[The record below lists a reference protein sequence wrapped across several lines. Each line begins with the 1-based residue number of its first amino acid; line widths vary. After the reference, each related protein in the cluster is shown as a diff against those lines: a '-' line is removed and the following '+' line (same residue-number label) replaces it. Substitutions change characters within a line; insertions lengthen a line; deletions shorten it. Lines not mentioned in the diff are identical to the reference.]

1 MIQGTGS
8 HSWMLTTMEHHYPS
22 QHLTPPRTPQGK
34 TSHRPETH
42 SSEYITTLSD
52 TWNQMSAFLLELSS
66 LSACMV
72 SGAVWGSI
80 TKTAATWSG
89 SKTQVSLLAK
99 LLTCQHLEWLGFNI
113 SPHVSLSECGLL
125 QRYAFVFWNTH
136 DWMLWLSLT
145 SCPKLSTTSP
155 PLLWM

>member
-1 MIQGTGS
+1 MIQGTDS
-8 HSWMLTTMEHHYPS
+8 HSWMLTMMERHYPS
-22 QHLTPPRTPQGK
+22 QRLTPPRTLQGK
-34 TSHRPETH
+34 ASHRLDSFLWVYNNTERHMKT
-42 SSEYITTLSD
+42 
-52 TWNQMSAFLLELSS
+52 FLLELSS

-72 SGAVWGSI
+72 SGAVWESI

-89 SKTQVSLLAK
+89 SKTRVSLLAK
-99 LLTCQHLEWLGFNI
+99 LLTCQHLKRLGFNI
-113 SPHVSLSECGLL
+113 SPHVSLSEYGLL